1 MATSL
6 KDYKIILE
14 CFHPAFRLTE
24 PHIFCKYLGTE
35 GLSERHEGEG
45 SLYENVEPAHQLGKL
60 ASLYSIFRPEAT
72 VEERANGSL
81 LVPAAGRISFCVC
94 ARGDHNKGK
103 ADNTAGD
110 KENEIDPNVL
120 TVRRTI
126 TISDD
131 EDFSRF
137 CIVSSLVKVIPGST
151 SLLSAVTVEDCIVR
165 LFRNWLRQKAQQS
178 ADEDSQLLW
187 LDQGHNVGIK
197 LRVRDRRRPA
207 AVFVNRDNTT
217 AVSYDVY
224 IEGVSC
230 VFSARVLPSCQFAN
244 GC

>member
-1 MATSL
+1 M
-6 KDYKIILE
+6 
-14 CFHPAFRLTE
+14 R
-24 PHIFCKYLGTE
+24 
-35 GLSERHEGEG
+35 
-45 SLYENVEPAHQLGKL
+45 
-60 ASLYSIFRPEAT
+60 
-72 VEERANGSL
+72 
-81 LVPAAGRISFCVC
+81 
-94 ARGDHNKGK
+94 ARGDHNKAK
-103 ADNTAGD
+103 ANGSHRGD

-197 LRVRDRRRPA
+197 LRVRERRRP
-207 AVFVNRDNTT
+207 VPVYVNRDNTT

-224 IEGVSC
+224 IEGVS
-230 VFSARVLPSCQFAN
+230 FARLLLTLSVSLLTVVRATCSHASCSLDPGTVLA
-244 GC
+244 

>member
-1 MATSL
+1 MGR
-6 KDYKIILE
+6 YW
-14 CFHPAFRLTE
+14 FRLLVGFST
-24 PHIFCKYLGTE
+24 ICVRCARACRIRGIKTK
-35 GLSERHEGEG
+35 
-45 SLYENVEPAHQLGKL
+45 QK
-60 ASLYSIFRPEAT
+60 
-72 VEERANGSL
+72 ANGT
-81 LVPAAGRISFCVC
+81 
-94 ARGDHNKGK
+94 
-103 ADNTAGD
+103 TAGD

-151 SLLSAVTVEDCIVR
+151 SLLSAVTVEDCIIR
-165 LFRNWLRQKAQQS
+165 LFRNWLRQKAQQGS
-178 ADEDSQLLW
+178 DEDSQLLW

-197 LRVRDRRRPA
+197 LRVRERRRPVP
-207 AVFVNRDNTT
+207 VFVNRDNTT

-230 VFSARVLPSCQFAN
+230 VFFRARVCCLLSVC
-244 GC
+244 